1 MFQMII
7 NAKRPLLWVGKGNA
21 LTSQLVTKLSELIN
35 APVFVSGSGK
45 GMIADDHPLSLGVPL
60 TTCPEIDTLISKSD
74 LVIAIDT
81 RIPENQLDIVKSI
94 VEIVPDE
101 ANLYYRDMINQYSM
115 IGNVN
120 IVLTKLLEEIKDTP
134 LNSIYSNDEIASV
147 KEAIKLRISHI
158 EPQMSFVR
166 AIRSASPK
174 ETILIEGVNQIGYAC
189 RMGYPVY
196 SHDGYITSSYFGNLG
211 FAYPTALGAKVAAPD
226 RPVVCISGDGGFLF
240 NSQEMATAM
249 QYGIHVVVVVFNDNA
264 YGNVYRDQLNKYD
277 GRVIAS
283 QLQNPDFVQLAKS
296 YGMDAVRIN
305 EPNELEIEL
314 SKAIDRNRSCL
325 IEVSVGMMP
334 SPW

>member
-1 MFQMII
+1 
-7 NAKRPLLWVGKGNA
+7 
-21 LTSQLVTKLSELIN
+21 
-35 APVFVSGSGK
+35 
-45 GMIADDHPLSLGVPL
+45 
-60 TTCPEIDTLISKSD
+60 
-74 LVIAIDT
+74 
-81 RIPENQLDIVKSI
+81 
-94 VEIVPDE
+94 
-101 ANLYYRDMINQYSM
+101 
-115 IGNVN
+115 
-120 IVLTKLLEEIKDTP
+120 
-134 LNSIYSNDEIASV
+134 
-147 KEAIKLRISHI
+147 
-158 EPQMSFVR
+158 MSFVR

-174 ETILIEGVNQIGYAC
+174 ETILFEGVNQIGYAC

-196 SHDGYITSSYFGNLG
+196 THDGYITSSYLGNLG

-305 EPNELEIEL
+305 KPNELEIEL

>member
-1 MFQMII
+1 
-7 NAKRPLLWVGKGNA
+7 
-21 LTSQLVTKLSELIN
+21 
-35 APVFVSGSGK
+35 
-45 GMIADDHPLSLGVPL
+45 MIADDHPLSLGVPL

-196 SHDGYITSSYFGNLG
+196 THDGYITSSYFGN
-211 FAYPTALGAKVAAPD
+211 
-226 RPVVCISGDGGFLF
+226 
-240 NSQEMATAM
+240 
-249 QYGIHVVVVVFNDNA
+249 
-264 YGNVYRDQLNKYD
+264 
-277 GRVIAS
+277 
-283 QLQNPDFVQLAKS
+283 
-296 YGMDAVRIN
+296 
-305 EPNELEIEL
+305 
-314 SKAIDRNRSCL
+314 
-325 IEVSVGMMP
+325 
-334 SPW
+334 